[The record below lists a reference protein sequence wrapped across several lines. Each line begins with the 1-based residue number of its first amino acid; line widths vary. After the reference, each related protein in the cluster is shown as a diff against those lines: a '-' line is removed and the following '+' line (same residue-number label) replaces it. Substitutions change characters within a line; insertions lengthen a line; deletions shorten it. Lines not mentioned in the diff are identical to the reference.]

1 MAAASPTI
9 DVKGTEK
16 TPAVLLDADSG
27 ELSISGCSI
36 PENADRFFSPL
47 FDLIDAY
54 VAKPAPRT
62 TVHVRL
68 TYFNSSS
75 SKYLLDILKQLEDLH
90 ASGNSV
96 VSMRWYH
103 AAGDLDMEEAGHD
116 YGSLLEFPVEV
127 KEG

>member
-1 MAAASPTI
+1 MGADQPTI

-16 TPAVLLDADSG
+16 TPAVKLDARTG
-27 ELSISGCSI
+27 EFFISGCSI

-47 FDLIDAY
+47 FDLVESY
-54 VAKPAPRT
+54 SGKPAPRT

-96 VSMRWYH
+96 VSMHWYH

-116 YGSLLEFPVEV
+116 YGSLLEFPVVVQEA
-127 KEG
+127 

>member
-1 MAAASPTI
+1 MGAQQPTI

-16 TPAVLLDADSG
+16 TPAVLLDAHTG

-47 FDLIDAY
+47 FDLVEAY
-54 VAKPAPRT
+54 AAKPAPRT

-75 SKYLLDILKQLEDLH
+75 SKYLLDILKRLEDLH
-90 ASGNSV
+90 ASGESV
-96 VSMRWYH
+96 VSMQWYH

-116 YGSLLEFPVEV
+116 YGSLLEFPVV
-127 KEG
+127 VQGS